1 MKAADG
7 AAGRKPWRYYYVMA
21 FPLGSGG
28 VTQDKLEEM
37 TEMTTAIEQR
47 EEEYLRKVEARN
59 AAHAAA
65 LEAERRAAERKGKPT
80 MASHVAWVLRRLYV
94 VSVVLLLLAVGVLYV
109 MFLRDDGRDHVPEKL
124 MRTAAISV
132 VLLLVVNAGGWVA
145 AHRSSVNGAR
155 VLLVINVALVIG
167 LALLLDEVRIAQSSH
182 KNLRGALAG
191 SQGSLTQDAIDLI
204 LNGGTVPSLVQRFVF
219 DAPSVFLQ
227 WLSAHCAGH
236 QTKKHGYASVA
247 IDRRDFF
254 SPMWRDSEKTCITSA
269 LRRCIRIEEVV
280 VPVLIGELVMVALQ
294 VLFTGLFLAVCDP
307 LVAGKTSKRR
317 RPLPLPKSTS
327 SAQNSSANLS
337 TALTRL
343 LTFGTVLFGSSNAI
357 ASADLLHFCSV
368 ADFHALFTWIMVVC
382 LVSGLSAMFAA
393 LLVGCRWRQQLAG
406 VLLVLAVAA
415 EVFMLAELIKTAAE
429 LIGPDMTADSDQ
441 VQVHKLREVY
451 VTASAQ
457 TCPSIKH
464 WISHVCVGMAA
475 GKSPAEFD
483 LSCQHE
489 FVALL
494 VASFNFTDSYLAWSI
509 GVKLALLVQLI
520 LPALRQAVVNVVS
533 YVCCISS
540 RDNSAVN
547 DVERVLQQSSPP
559 LDYDEALEMYLR
571 SMRTKDPTRIAA
583 EREAFEKEWSTR
595 TGRMLSDVHTPHVVV
610 TANDFGAIVR
620 TLMLRR
626 LTAGCK
632 LDVSLSVSA
641 DGQHL
646 LVRMFASD
654 NLLLATLCEKETYRL
669 QFADAVDPGRNFWR
683 DKKEVNADQKVLDA
697 NTVKHKLKLLLAEKA
712 MPPKEAVCFPGESL
726 PRVSARVHA
735 LSRISRAPR
744 GLIRCRNPAPAFAS
758 YSPNIQRQFIYKKYP
773 NRLDI
778 PDTYRRSAVLRTIDC
793 IRLTRLIVDAE
804 FDTNATITSGL
815 ASSFHCLHSSS
826 RFDLN
831 SRAALASSWITF
843 WHPIQLPGEFGP
855 DEHAILNLMG
865 RLAPFRQPLQRVRDY
880 FGELIA
886 FYFAWL
892 AFYAKMLVLPAAAA
906 LVVVADSR
914 THHSLVTELWIFYS
928 NPHSFHSDN
937 ANVSEGVDTIG
948 ATLSLPEV
956 ILGLV
961 VIAWSFA
968 LTKLWERTS
977 VWYQLQ
983 WGVTASDAD
992 SFHYDDDRGSQQ
1004 ISSTCSEFAYVQR
1017 QLCSWLCV
1025 LCLASTNLVVVLALL
1040 LAQGMLVDAVGE
1052 KLAVLGSFLCQAYLV
1067 QWNGA
1072 CIPSVA
1078 HALSRWENPGCSSD
1092 RPAYR
1097 GSMVAKMFTLQ
1108 LFNTFT
1114 GLIILM
1120 LSGVGGLAML
1130 VQFVAPLR
1138 PLYIAYNARIE
1149 GHIGVFI
1156 QMETLLIAL
1165 FAAQLSIRVFLIV
1178 SAVGRFRAVRREE
1191 RSYSRRRYDEESTLS
1206 PYPGPHKD
1214 YVQLVMQLGL
1224 VVTFSGVCPLL
1235 PMLALIDCAVKLRQ
1249 NALELCCIR
1258 QRPEPEEVKAQGISD
1273 LGLWTPCVFLML
1285 KISVPIALAL
1295 VFFTADNYDSVAIER
1310 RVGWWLIGVL
1320 GIWLVAQLLWFLVP
1334 RESRQAEEARA
1345 RNSFLVDRY
1354 FGHAEVI
1361 GQKAPSEG
1369 ENRGIRAEKRDINLQ
1384 ESAPSAEESLQHYK
1398 ERLELLQRLNV
1409 ALRKREEIGG
1419 PISLLA
1425 AEIVVPG
1432 EGVKQKTEASDAE
1445 VHVEEEMEEGRY
1457 PTNAKNAEKPVVSSA
1472 EEEVMRR
1479 ASGSSEEMIVGYFRP
1494 VRGTWP
1500 PPQSLEGEKGLEELT
1515 ASIIDPIETPLQR
1528 PPRRGSVFPET
1539 PPIADLSSSEGGGEG
1554 ITGGRVESGSE
1565 AIVTGQPS
1573 PMRLSKLFKRMPPS
1587 ALDESSQLQPHVSP
1601 FVSADSSPPQPGLDP
1616 GIFAPAEP
1624 ATDEGT
1630 GLTAGANKV
1639 LEEGED
1645 TNREASRELE
1655 LLEEKTRV
1663 PASIDDQPAIT
1674 ITASSVDSGVDSR
1687 HRQFSPRLSF
1697 LTRRPRAPVS
1707 TYSDDGSSNA
1717 SQADAGERTLLRQLS
1732 PRLSFLSRKSK
1743 RSSSKASDS
1752 EDGKTVPGGSSTA
1765 AGSSTVPEQSA
1776 PRRLSKL
1783 FKRVQPPSS
1792 TAARSP
1798 EPPPRV
1804 IAEISTFDRT
1814 ETATAPSDTFDF
1826 LSDARSEGSVP
1837 QTSLPVQ
1844 RRRSS
1849 GNRPQPPSP
1858 PPVYERVDLSG
1869 LEAVREAANRRQFDF
1884 SADEQGTNTHNH

>member
-65 LEAERRAAERKGKPT
+65 LEAERRGAERKGKPT

-191 SQGSLTQDAIDLI
+191 S
-204 LNGGTVPSLVQRFVF
+204 P
-219 DAPSVFLQ
+219 
-227 WLSAHCAGH
+227 
-236 QTKKHGYASVA
+236 
-247 IDRRDFF
+247 
-254 SPMWRDSEKTCITSA
+254 
-269 LRRCIRIEEVV
+269 
-280 VPVLIGELVMVALQ
+280 
-294 VLFTGLFLAVCDP
+294 
-307 LVAGKTSKRR
+307 
-317 RPLPLPKSTS
+317 
-327 SAQNSSANLS
+327 
-337 TALTRL
+337 
-343 LTFGTVLFGSSNAI
+343 
-357 ASADLLHFCSV
+357 
-368 ADFHALFTWIMVVC
+368 
-382 LVSGLSAMFAA
+382 
-393 LLVGCRWRQQLAG
+393 
-406 VLLVLAVAA
+406 VAA

-441 VQVHKLREVY
+441 VQVQKLREVY
-451 VTASAQ
+451 AKASAQ
-457 TCPSIKH
+457 TCSSIKH

-571 SMRTKDPTRIAA
+571 SMRTKDPARIAA

-646 LVRMFASD
+646 LVRIFASD

-826 RFDLN
+826 RLDLN

-906 LVVVADSR
+906 LVVVADCR
-914 THHSLVTELWIFYS
+914 THHSLVAELWIFYS
-928 NPHSFHSDN
+928 SPHSFHSDN
-937 ANVSEGVDTIG
+937 ANVSEGVDKIG

-992 SFHYDDDRGSQQ
+992 SFHYDDDRGPQQ
-1004 ISSTCSEFAYVQR
+1004 ISSTCSEFAHVQR

-1191 RSYSRRRYDEESTLS
+1191 RSYSRRRFDEESTLS

-1295 VFFTADNYDSVAIER
+1295 VFFTADNYDSIAIER

-1361 GQKAPSEG
+1361 EQKAPSEG
-1369 ENRGIRAEKRDINLQ
+1369 ENRGIRAEKKDINLQ

-1425 AEIVVPG
+1425 AEIVAPG
-1432 EGVKQKTEASDAE
+1432 EGVKQKTEASAAE
-1445 VHVEEEMEEGRY
+1445 VHVDEEMEGGRY
-1457 PTNAKNAEKPVVSSA
+1457 PTNAKNAENPVVSSA

-1539 PPIADLSSSEGGGEG
+1539 PPIADLNSSEGGGEG
-1554 ITGGRVESGSE
+1554 ITGGRVESGGE
-1565 AIVTGQPS
+1565 AIVAGQPS

-1674 ITASSVDSGVDSR
+1674 ITAPSVDSEVDSR

-1707 TYSDDGSSNA
+1707 TYSDDGSTKA

-1765 AGSSTVPEQSA
+1765 AGRSTVREQSA

-1783 FKRVQPPSS
+1783 FRRVQPPSS

-1804 IAEISTFDRT
+1804 IAEISTFDRTT

-1884 SADEQGTNTHNH
+1884 SADEQVWKE